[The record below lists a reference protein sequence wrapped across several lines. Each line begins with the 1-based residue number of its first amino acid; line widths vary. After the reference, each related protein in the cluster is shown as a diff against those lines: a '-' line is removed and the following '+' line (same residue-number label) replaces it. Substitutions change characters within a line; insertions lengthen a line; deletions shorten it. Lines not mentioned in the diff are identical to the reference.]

1 MMVGS
6 KPIFS
11 KISLARLVF
20 VKYVHTEFHEYQA
33 SALVAVKKSQTAG
46 EQMDKQ
52 GLQIKLSSFLCFVKN
67 A

>member
-20 VKYVHTEFHEYQA
+20 VKYIYTEFDEYQV
-33 SALVAVKKSQTAG
+33 SALVTVKKSQTAG

-52 GLQIKLSSFLCFVKN
+52 GLQIKLSFFFCFV
-67 A
+67 